1 MSLSKPKS
9 PVFITEGLASD
20 APQVSSNSQNNATL
34 INQLHGIANTD
45 TNGAGIP
52 KQVSNVQVS
61 IANAQ
66 AGTTCTVSVL
76 FSQDPTDKNFAGV
89 AILVKGYQGNN
100 QLVQVSSGVSSPAK
114 FVLNN
119 TGEIVSFTV
128 QAYGNSGSAPLSTAP
143 TCSGTLPQSTSGG
156 FGSSTSTST
165 PPATFQTQGVNNKSQ
180 KLLNIEAIDS
190 SILVTNPSG
199 GNVAIQGPQFGLALP
214 SWWMCCDG
222 SNYTFDG
229 TNGTFST
236 GNANEVKFWMIRI
249 PYPIKVKTMTFR
261 YNGAGSG
268 GVGGMAIYDST
279 GQTKLVS
286 FDNFAFSGSAGPKTI
301 TNTGGATITL
311 GPGVYIVAC
320 AQSTTGT
327 SATTQGGYHTQ
338 SSSDNTNGWNA
349 NATVRSGVA
358 SNAMSSGVLPASLG
372 TLSLTTSLGSSL
384 PCCCFEPA

>member
-9 PVFITEGLASD
+9 PVFITECLASD
-20 APQVSSNSQNNATL
+20 APHVSSNSQNNATL

-180 KLLNIEAIDS
+180 TLLNIEAIDS

-199 GNVAIQGPQFGLALP
+199 GNVAIQGPQFETVTPGWWLLFDGSSYAPTSSSGSFGTGTANQLKYTFIRVPYSITLKFATTRVNGTVAAKVAACGIYSVAGNLLAAWDNISTASGAAVTTTITGGVAVTLQP
-214 SWWMCCDG
+214 GIYIAACGHSDASTTATSLGGFATDG
-222 SNYTFDG
+222 SNEG
-229 TNGTFST
+229 VMPWNTNGT
-236 GNANEVKFWMIRI
+236 KR
-249 PYPIKVKTMTFR
+249 
-261 YNGAGSG
+261 
-268 GVGGMAIYDST
+268 
-279 GQTKLVS
+279 
-286 FDNFAFSGSAGPKTI
+286 
-301 TNTGGATITL
+301 
-311 GPGVYIVAC
+311 
-320 AQSTTGT
+320 TGT
-327 SATTQGGYHTQ
+327 A
-338 SSSDNTNGWNA
+338 A
-349 NATVRSGVA
+349 NAI
-358 SNAMSSGVLPASLG
+358 SSGVMPATLG
-372 TLSLTTSLGSSL
+372 ALSVGGGIGTFPMILLET
-384 PCCCFEPA
+384 